1 MLRWSSAPK
10 DCRADVPPAVSF
22 VTVTWAERSG
32 VEEPRR
38 ETDGFCTG
46 MESLASPRKLLGLRG
61 SLDFAQND
69 SKISCVSEFQFG
81 GDSSMLFV

>member
-1 MLRWSSAPK
+1 
-10 DCRADVPPAVSF
+10 
-22 VTVTWAERSG
+22 
-32 VEEPRR
+32 
-38 ETDGFCTG
+38 